1 MSNAE
6 LPKQYDP
13 QDAQRRWYGFWLEK
27 GYFHADPASNKP
39 PFTIVI
45 PPPNVTGALHLGHAL
60 NNTIQDI
67 LIRWRRMQGY
77 DALWMPGT
85 DHAGIATQ
93 AVVETRLR
101 KEENKTR
108 HDIGRE
114 ELVRRIWVW
123 KDEYE
128 ARILSQLRLMGC
140 SCDWDR
146 TRFTLDEMCA
156 KAVRTTFFN
165 LFKADKIYRGKR
177 LVNWDVQLRT
187 AVADDEIEY
196 QETAGQLWTI
206 RYPVADSDESLL
218 VATTR
223 PETMLG
229 DTAVAVHPSD
239 ERYKHLIGKTV
250 TLPLLN
256 RPIPIIADALL
267 VDPELGTGC
276 VKVTPAHDPNDYACG
291 VRNGLPMINLM
302 NPDGTYNEEAGPYA
316 GLDRYV
322 VRKRVVADLEEQG
335 LLVKV
340 EPHANRV
347 GLSDRSKTPIEPYL
361 SDQWF
366 VRMDE
371 LAQNAMDAVTS
382 GQIKIHP
389 ERYAKSYL
397 DWLGEKRDWCIS
409 RQLWWGHRIPVWSL
423 SKPLSDEYQAHL
435 SKESEEAERLGG
447 GDDFLDSE
455 TAIGGDL
462 QRFGD
467 KIHQQLFLNREKM
480 EGIKLICVQDGHPE
494 IEKELEGLGFVQD
507 PDVLD
512 TWFSSALWPH
522 STLVWPGETAELKK
536 YYPTSV
542 LSTARDIITLWVAR
556 MVIFG
561 QFNRNEVPFKDVYI
575 HPVIQDGNGKRM
587 SKSAGNGVDPVDI
600 IDLYGA
606 DALRFALA
614 SLATETQDIRI
625 PVEKAKLP
633 DGREVNTSERFEQAR
648 NFPNKVWNF
657 ARLVLMN
664 LEGYE
669 AAPVSPTDLTVEDRW
684 ILSLL
689 AKTTAEVTADL
700 EAFRFAEATRRLR
713 DFTWNDVCDW
723 YVEFLKGRLRDP
735 EARPVAQRVLA
746 GVLDALCRLL
756 HPIVPFLTESIWQAL
771 GEVAPSRGLP
781 EPSPAAESVCIA
793 SWPSYPEIWIDLEAE
808 SVIAQWKEKITA
820 IRTLKAERNVPEK
833 AKIRPIILA
842 EGPVAAILK
851 SGESFI
857 KALTNAETL
866 TIASRA
872 DRPSECAVAVLG
884 DAEILLP
891 LEGLLDKEA
900 ELARKE
906 AELAKHR
913 KSLKDTEKQIA
924 AFESKLSNEAFLA
937 KAPPELVEQTRTKL
951 AELIAQKAALEA
963 LLGLT
968 KGDAAS

>member
-1 MSNAE
+1 MSIAE
-6 LPKQYDP
+6 LPKQYEP
-13 QDAQRRWYGFWLEK
+13 KDAQDRWYGFWLEK
-27 GYFHADPASNKP
+27 GYFHADPSSAKP
-39 PFTIVI
+39 PYTIVI

-67 LIRWRRMQGY
+67 LIRWKRMQGF

-101 KEENKTR
+101 KEEGKTR
-108 HDIGRE
+108 HDIGRD
-114 ELVRRIWVW
+114 ELVRRIWAW

-128 ARILSQLRLMGC
+128 KRILGQLRRMGC

-146 TRFTLDEMCA
+146 TRFTLDDVCA
-156 KAVRTTFFN
+156 RAVRTTFFR
-165 LFKADKIYRGKR
+165 LFADDKIFRGKR
-177 LVNWDVQLRT
+177 LVNWDAHLRT

-196 QETAGQLWTI
+196 QDTAGQLWTI
-206 RYPVADSDESLL
+206 RYPVAESDESLL

-239 ERYKHLIGKTV
+239 ERYRHLIGKSV
-250 TLPLLN
+250 ALPLTD
-256 RPIPIIADALL
+256 RSIPIIADAIL
-267 VDPELGTGC
+267 VDPKFGTGC

-291 VRNGLPMINLM
+291 VRNGLEMINLL
-302 NPDGTYNEEAGPYA
+302 NPDGTYNENAGPYA
-316 GLDRYV
+316 GLDRRE
-322 VRKRVVADLEEQG
+322 VRKRVVADLEAGG
-335 LLVKV
+335 LLAKV

-371 LAQNAMDAVTS
+371 LAQGAMDAVTS
-382 GQIKIHP
+382 GQVTIHP
-389 ERYAKSYL
+389 ERYARSYL

-409 RQLWWGHRIPVWSL
+409 RQLWWGHRIPIWYFEGDESVLEAAFGGRDDVTYRRAESGGWLVCAESDRAIEEGQCRL
-423 SKPLSDEYQAHL
+423 SS
-435 SKESEEAERLGG
+435 
-447 GDDFLDSE
+447 F
-455 TAIGGDL
+455 T
-462 QRFGD
+462 RF
-467 KIHQQLFLNREKM
+467 E
-480 EGIKLICVQDGHPE
+480 
-494 IEKELEGLGFVQD
+494 QD

-522 STLVWPGETAELKK
+522 STLGWPEETPELAK
-536 YYPTSV
+536 YYPTDV

-561 QFNRNEVPFKDVYI
+561 QFNRGEVPFRDVYI
-575 HPVIQDGNGKRM
+575 HPVIQDGHGKRM

-606 DALRFALA
+606 DTLRFALA

-625 PVEKAKLP
+625 PVEKARLP

-648 NFPNKVWNF
+648 TFPNKVWNASRF
-657 ARLVLMN
+657 ALMN

-669 AAPVSPTDLTVEDRW
+669 PAPVSPSDLAVEDRW

-689 AKTTAEVTADL
+689 SKTAAEVTADL

-723 YVEFLKGRLRDP
+723 YVEFLKARLRDP

-746 GVLDALCRLL
+746 AVLDGLCRLL

-771 GEVAPSRGLP
+771 GQVAPCRGLP
-781 EPSPAAESVCIA
+781 EPTQAAESVCIA
-793 SWPSYPEIWIDLEAE
+793 PWPDYPGAWRDPEAE
-808 SVIAQWKEKITA
+808 GVVAQWQEKVAA
-820 IRTLKAERNVPEK
+820 IRNLRAERNVPAS
-833 AKIRPIILA
+833 AKIHPIILA
-842 EGPVAAILK
+842 
-851 SGESFI
+851 SGAVSAMLRAGEPFI
-857 KALTNAETL
+857 KALTGSETL
-866 TIASRA
+866 TIVEAA
-872 DRPSECAVAVLG
+872 ERPKECAVAVLA
-884 DAEILLP
+884 DAEIILP
-891 LEGLLDKEA
+891 LEGLIDKEA
-900 ELARKE
+900 EAVRHRKALADIDKQLAAIRGKLANEGFLSRAPAEVVQQQRAKE
-906 AELAKHR
+906 AELVAQR
-913 KSLKDTEKQIA
+913 A
-924 AFESKLSNEAFLA
+924 A
-937 KAPPELVEQTRTKL
+937 V
-951 AELIAQKAALEA
+951 EA
-963 LLGLT
+963 LLG
-968 KGDAAS
+968 